1 MDELKRDQL
10 INFENRHIGI
20 SSSDLAEMVALLK
33 VSSAD
38 QLVHDVIPMSILNDR
53 MTLKLESLTEFQY
66 LEMIR
71 EKSNKNKVYRSLVGQ
86 GYYDTHTPSVIRRN
100 IFENPGWYTQYTPY
114 QSEISQ
120 GRLEALF
127 NFQTVVSDLTSLPIA
142 NASLLDEGTA
152 AGEAISMVADFVNK
166 QNRNNPRHVCYVH
179 QEVFLQTKDVIETR
193 TRSQGLEVKYFKSF
207 TDVDI
212 ADAVA
217 VVMQYPDA
225 RGDVSHIGASL
236 KELAAAEVGLIA
248 ICDLLSLTLLKSP
261 GELGYDVAVGT
272 TQRFGVPMGYGG
284 PHAAYFACKDKFKR
298 YIPGRIIGL
307 SKDVNDYPAYRMAL
321 QTREQHIKRE
331 KATSNICTAQALLAI
346 MAGMYAVF
354 HGPRN
359 LKRMALK
366 IHLLAS
372 GLARELRKA
381 GYDVADLCFFDTIAI
396 SMPPENVEGIRAR
409 ALESGYNFYYKI
421 NGIQISL
428 DEKSTSKEMKEILEI
443 FQVATAD
450 ETEFTGCLREEYLRR
465 DDFMTHPVFHSYRS
479 ETQMMRYIKRLE
491 NKDLSLVHSMIPLG
505 SCTMKLNAATE
516 LLPLTW
522 AEFSGLHPFI
532 PMDQAAGYQEIIQ
545 ELGEYLC
552 ALTDLTGFT
561 FQPNS
566 GAQGE
571 YTGLLLIKAYHEDH
585 GNDKRNIVLIPASA
599 HGTNPASAVLAGYEV
614 RIVKSDENGNIDVR
628 HLNSLLEEIGDQV
641 AALMVTYPSTHG
653 VFEREI
659 LTICK
664 SIHSIGGLVYMDG
677 ANMNAQIGYTS
688 PGTIG
693 ADVCHLNLHKTFAI
707 PHGGGG
713 PGMGPVF
720 VNDLLKPY
728 LPAHSYLEGP
738 ENAKSIQAVSSAP
751 YGSANILLVSY
762 AYIRLLGSRGLK
774 NVTKYAILNANYLKV
789 RLSGYY
795 DILYTGENGWV
806 GHELILDTRPFRE
819 VGIQA
824 EDLAKRL
831 IDYGFHAPTVSFP
844 VPGTLMIEPTESED
858 KGELDRFCESMI
870 QIREEIDEIGR
881 GEYPADDNVLVNA
894 PHPLYIAT
902 GEDWNFPYSRSKALY
917 PVESL
922 RHHNKFFCPVA
933 RVDNDYGDRNLV
945 CTCHPVDIYET
956 PV

>member
-1 MDELKRDQL
+1 MNERQSDQL
-10 INFENRHIGI
+10 INFENRHIGL
-20 SSSDLAEMVALLK
+20 SSSDLAEMIKELEI
-33 VSSAD
+33 SSAD
-38 QLVHDVIPMSILNDR
+38 QLVHDVIPLSILSDR
-53 MTLKLESLTEFQY
+53 MTLKLDPLTEFQY

-71 EKSNKNKVYRSLVGQ
+71 EKSTKNKVFRSLIGQ
-86 GYYDTHTPSVIRRN
+86 GYFDTFTPSVIRRN

-127 NFQTVVSDLTSLPIA
+127 NFQTAVSDLTGLPIA

-152 AGEAISMVADFVNK
+152 AGEAISMVADFVNRKNRK
-166 QNRNNPRHVCYVH
+166 QPRYDCYVH
-179 QEVFLQTKDVIETR
+179 EKVYDQTKAVIETR
-193 TRSQGLEVKYFKSF
+193 IQTQGFEVQYFKEISEI
-207 TDVDI
+207 DPGQ
-212 ADAVA
+212 A
-217 VVMQYPDA
+217 VVVVIQYPDA
-225 RGDVSHIGASL
+225 RGDVSHIGTAL
-236 KELAAAEVGLIA
+236 EDLAAAEVGLVA

-307 SKDVNDYPAYRMAL
+307 SKDVNGHPAYRMAM

-359 LKRMALK
+359 LKRIALK

-372 GLARELRKA
+372 GLARSLRQN
-381 GYDVADLCFFDTIAI
+381 GYEVEELCFFDTLSI
-396 SMPPENVEGIRAR
+396 SMSAAEADKIKKK
-409 ALESGYNFYYKI
+409 ALAKGYNFYYT
-421 NGIQISL
+421 NHGLQISL
-428 DEKSTSKEMKEILEI
+428 DEKSTAKEIEDILRI
-443 FQVATAD
+443 FDVPND
-450 ETEFTGCLREEYLRR
+450 GDMEFTGGISEEYLRS
-465 DDFMTHPVFHSYRS
+465 DEFLNHSIFHSYRS

-516 LLPLTW
+516 LIPLAWT
-522 AEFSGLHPFI
+522 EFSGLHPLV
-532 PMDQAAGYQEIIQ
+532 PVDQAAGYQEIIQ
-545 ELGEYLC
+545 ELGGYLC
-552 ALTDLTGFT
+552 ALTDLSAYS

-585 GNDKRNIVLIPASA
+585 GDDKRNIVLIPSSA

-614 RIVKSDENGNIDVR
+614 KIVQSDQYGNIDVR
-628 HLNSLLEEIGDQV
+628 HLNSLLEEMGDQI

-653 VFEREI
+653 AFEPQI
-659 LTICK
+659 LTICA
-664 SIHSIGGLVYMDG
+664 SVHEVGGLVYMDG

-720 VNDLLKPY
+720 VNDLLAPY
-728 LPAHSYLEGP
+728 LPSHPFLKGS
-738 ENAKSIQAVSSAP
+738 ENEKSIQAVASAP
-751 YGSANILLVSY
+751 YSSANILLVSY

-774 NVTKYAILNANYLKV
+774 NVTKYAILNANYLNKV
-789 RLSGYY
+789 LSAHF
-795 DILYTGENGWV
+795 DILYSGTGGWV
-806 GHELILDTRPFRE
+806 GHELILDLRPFKE

-824 EDLAKRL
+824 EDVAKRL
-831 IDYGFHAPTVSFP
+831 IDYGFHAPTLSFP

-858 KGELDRFCESMI
+858 KAELDRFCEAMA
-870 QIREEIDEIGR
+870 QIRVEIDEVAQ
-881 GEYPADDNVLVNA
+881 GEYPQDNNVLVNA
-894 PHPLYIAT
+894 PHPLYLAT
-902 GEDWNFPYSRSKALY
+902 DDEWDFPYSRSKALY

-922 RHHNKFFCPVA
+922 RVKSKFYCPVA
-933 RVDNDYGDRNLV
+933 RVDNAYGDRNLV
-945 CTCHPVDIYET
+945 CTCPPVDTYDT
-956 PV
+956 VS